1 MYCDSQFVSAS
12 NYHPTSSRIINDR
25 HFNRL
30 KALTEKTTAN
40 LAIGGVHDADDL
52 FLDLHVYTNV
62 QADDALMTDEI
73 FGPIL
78 PIVTVESHEQAIEF
92 INAKVSNSHEFF
104 QSVIDAF
111 WEVETALNPGSFE
124 QFIVTHWGWLISIS

>member
-1 MYCDSQFVSAS
+1 MYCDSHFVSAS

-92 INAKVSNSHEFF
+92 INAKVS
-104 QSVIDAF
+104 
-111 WEVETALNPGSFE
+111 TYL
-124 QFIVTHWGWLISIS
+124 

>member
-1 MYCDSQFVSAS
+1 MIFLKY
-12 NYHPTSSRIINDR
+12 PLIPSRIINDR

-30 KALTEKTTAN
+30 RALTEKTTAN

-78 PIVTVESHEQAIEF
+78 PIVTVESHEQAIAF
-92 INAKVSNSHEFF
+92 INAKVITMDFF
-104 QSVIDAF
+104 LKCQ
-111 WEVETALNPGSFE
+111 
-124 QFIVTHWGWLISIS
+124 